1 MFYIAYMRQIEYPI
15 IGRGKQCEE
24 SCMNDLQ
31 FKFIFIFTLKNYGLK
46 IKEYGQPLLTRY
58 LGQLQ
63 QEKQQATQ
71 RGRLSLEN
79 QMLLADEDTRSES
92 TFDDFLTMVIQ
103 FGYLALFAPAC
114 PLAPALALINNVT
127 EIRTDAY
134 KWCMLY
140 RRPIWERCDTIGA
153 WNTVMKILA
162 LTSVATNATMICFVG
177 SQLAD
182 PLQIEETESID
193 GRIASTKL
201 WVYVMIIEHAVVI
214 LKAGL
219 SAISPTQPQWIVDAK
234 AELEIKRSMMITK
247 DDANRQVRFSTETLD
262 DL

>member
-1 MFYIAYMRQIEYPI
+1 M
-15 IGRGKQCEE
+15 EE
-24 SCMNDLQ
+24 QSFLDPNDD
-31 FKFIFIFTLKNYGLK
+31 G
-46 IKEYGQPLLTRY
+46 
-58 LGQLQ
+58 
-63 QEKQQATQ
+63 
-71 RGRLSLEN
+71 
-79 QMLLADEDTRSES
+79 
-92 TFDDFLTMVIQ
+92 TFDDFGQMVVQ

-114 PLAPALALINNVT
+114 SLAPLLAFINNVT

-201 WVYVMIIEHAVVI
+201 WVYVMVIEHAVVI

-247 DDANRQVRFSTETLD
+247 DDANRQRLAAMPGTDPEAEEVLPQEGARCCVIHLSEPQCWNVCSGVVQGLQNRR
-262 DL
+262 LAKAV

>member
-1 MFYIAYMRQIEYPI
+1 
-15 IGRGKQCEE
+15 
-24 SCMNDLQ
+24 
-31 FKFIFIFTLKNYGLK
+31 
-46 IKEYGQPLLTRY
+46 
-58 LGQLQ
+58 
-63 QEKQQATQ
+63 
-71 RGRLSLEN
+71 
-79 QMLLADEDTRSES
+79 
-92 TFDDFLTMVIQ
+92 
-103 FGYLALFAPAC
+103 
-114 PLAPALALINNVT
+114 
-127 EIRTDAY
+127 
-134 KWCMLY
+134 
-140 RRPIWERCDTIGA
+140 
-153 WNTVMKILA
+153 MKILA

-247 DDANRQVRFSTETLD
+247 DDANRQVRFLTKILD
-262 DL
+262 DFRQFVDEIWRF